1 MARSFSLK
9 HGNDTPRLIESL
21 SIYSS
26 MLTES
31 LTDQLSQPV
40 HGADRNQDLVQQ
52 ADPTNESTL
61 FPTLEEG
68 ITLLAING
76 GRGIPILQSVVVDHL
91 LLNDGSAFWVDANG
105 HATTTTLAR
114 IAPSPRLLNR
124 IHVARGFTA
133 YQHYAAVA
141 DLSTAV
147 EKHASAPSTGG
158 DISSTECTSHAQ
170 SPTSPSLIVVLAVDA
185 RYRDEDSLARSDS
198 ETLQARTLANLSA
211 YASAYEIPV
220 LVTRTA
226 TDEFTESIAAAADQH
241 IECEQTKMGPR
252 FVGDNFETLVYPVE
266 GGTYYQTTFAYWQ
279 QLLAARAKHV
289 GIEPAGMEPQ
299 PSTATNRDDITTTDV
314 NPLSVDTLAST
325 VGTTGGW

>member
-1 MARSFSLK
+1 MPTK
-9 HGNDTPRLIESL
+9 
-21 SIYSS
+21 SS
-26 MLTES
+26 P
-31 LTDQLSQPV
+31 DQLSPPV
-40 HGADRNQDLVQQ
+40 RGADRNHDLVQQ
-52 ADPTNESTL
+52 ADPASEPTL

-68 ITLLAING
+68 ITLIDISDS
-76 GRGIPILQSVVVDHL
+76 RGVPILQSVVVDHL
-91 LLNDGSAFWVDANG
+91 LLNNGSAFWVDTNG

-198 ETLQARTLANLSA
+198 ETLQARTLAKLSA

-252 FVGDNFETLVYPVE
+252 FVGDDFETLVYPVE

-289 GIEPAGMEPQ
+289 GIEPSEVQPQ
-299 PSTATNRDDITTTDV
+299 PSTAANRDGIATTNMNAV
-314 NPLSVDTLAST
+314 GIDTLAST
-325 VGTTGGW
+325 WEASGGW

>member
-40 HGADRNQDLVQQ
+40 RGADRNQDLVQQ

-147 EKHASAPSTGG
+147 DEHGNAAATGG
-158 DISSTECTSHAQ
+158 DAPSLESTNHAQ
-170 SPTSPSLIVVLAVDA
+170 SPTSPSLIVVPAVDA
-185 RYRDEDSLARSDS
+185 RYRDEDSLAAGDS
-198 ETLQARTLANLSA
+198 KTLQARTLAQLST
-211 YASAYEIPV
+211 YASEYQIPI

-226 TDEFTESIAAAADQH
+226 SDKFTEPIATAADQH

-252 FVGDNFETLVYPVE
+252 FFGDDFETLVYPVG

-289 GIEPAGMEPQ
+289 GIEPTEMEPK
-299 PSTATNRDDITTTDV
+299 PSVADNQDGISTTEM
-314 NPLSVDTLAST
+314 NPLSVETLAST
-325 VGTTGGW
+325 LGTTGGW